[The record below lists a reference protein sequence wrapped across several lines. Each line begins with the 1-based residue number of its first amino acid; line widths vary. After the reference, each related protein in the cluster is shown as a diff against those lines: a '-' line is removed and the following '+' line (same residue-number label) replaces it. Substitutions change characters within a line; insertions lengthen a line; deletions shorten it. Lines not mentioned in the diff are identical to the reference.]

1 MIIKPGSEIYFP
13 LVDVTARVKDIQY
26 NMDTI
31 FGSHTTFK
39 CGDAVYG
46 PATRRLSDVP
56 KEDWEWNEDRLVHL
70 IENGTVEIE

>member
-1 MIIKPGSEIYFP
+1 MNIKIGSKIYFP

-39 CGDAVYG
+39 CGDADAG
-46 PATRRLSDVP
+46 PATKRSGDIP
-56 KEDWEWNEDRLVHL
+56 KKDWEWNEDRILHL
-70 IENGTVEIE
+70 IENGTIEMG